1 MSLKRCK
8 CLLCPDAAGHSFI
21 GGFAS
26 LALALLPFFI
36 QSCALFEDAKPE
48 PDNVSPTRSQL
59 IAAAGGFICLYRE
72 GANPV
77 DLLYVKSTANEA
89 GLQVIFKIA
98 ESAVIPEA
106 IRKGWGDV
114 AIGFTEAE
122 AKKLGLRIV
131 PLPRAEDGLRED
143 AGTNVILL
151 RSGDEYLDA
160 LLNPD
165 KRKKPSSVSDD
176 VIPLPEETAKLILP
190 RS

>member
-1 MSLKRCK
+1 MSRVLS
-8 CLLCPDAAGHSFI
+8 LLA
-21 GGFAS
+21 FAF
-26 LALALLPFFI
+26 LALLA

-48 PDNVSPTRSQL
+48 PDTVSPTRSQL

-89 GLQVIFKIA
+89 GLQVVFKIA

-114 AIGFTEAE
+114 AVGYTEAE
-122 AKKLGLRIV
+122 AKKLGLRVV
-131 PLPRAEDGLRED
+131 PLPRAENELRED
-143 AGTNVILL
+143 AGTNVLLL
-151 RSGDEYLDA
+151 RSADEYLDN

-165 KRKKPSSVSDD
+165 KQDNPSSDPD
-176 VIPLPEETAKLILP
+176 VIPLP
-190 RS
+190 

>member
-8 CLLCPDAAGHSFI
+8 AFLCSSAAGHYFS
-21 GGFAS
+21 GGLAS
-26 LALALLPFFI
+26 LALAVLPFFMF
-36 QSCALFEDAKPE
+36 SCALFEAPKPE

-89 GLQVIFKIA
+89 GFQVVFKIA
-98 ESAVIPEA
+98 ESSVIPEA

-114 AIGFTEAE
+114 AVGFTEAE
-122 AKKLGLRIV
+122 AKKLGLRVV
-131 PLPRAEDGLRED
+131 PLPRADNEFRED
-143 AGTNVILL
+143 AGTNVLLL
-151 RSGDEYLDA
+151 RSADEFLDN

-165 KRKKPSSVSDD
+165 KQNKPAPDAD
-176 VIPLPEETAKLILP
+176 VIPL
-190 RS
+190 S